1 MSIFSRKN
9 DMAISEAEL
18 SAMTAEMDML
28 HNETFPQVQKTLAD
42 VAANMA
48 HLRTSE
54 GFGRRGFLAGVGGV
68 ALVGGLAA
76 CSSSGSTKASTS
88 PTASPSS
95 SAGGSTTT
103 TTSKYTGDTKI
114 VALAA
119 ALENLAVAA
128 YGLVLTNATKGK
140 YGTVPPAIAQ
150 FVTTAMSQ
158 HMDHAGGWNSVLT
171 SAKLPA
177 IKTGTY
183 PLTIAPGAVAKLSA
197 ATKLTDVATQAL
209 SLENAAASTYL
220 LAAENI
226 STSNTAGVEVA
237 ATIAP
242 VEAMHAAILNFVLGQ
257 YPVPASFLTTTNA
270 VPPTDLTV

>member
-76 CSSSGSTKASTS
+76 CSSSGGTKASTS

-103 TTSKYTGDTKI
+103 TTSKYSGDTKI

-128 YGLVLTNATKGK
+128 YGLVLSNATKGK

-158 HMDHAGGWNSVLT
+158 HMDHASGWNSVLT

-177 IKTGTY
+177 VKDY
-183 PLTIAPGAVAKLSA
+183 PLTIASGAVAQLSG

-209 SLENAAASTYL
+209 ALENKAASTYL

-270 VPPTDLTV
+270 VPPSDLTV